1 MSFDTQQY
9 IELFYQDAEE
19 HLQLMTDALLD
30 MEKDSADKEALGALF
45 RAAHTLKSSSA
56 MVGFMHVS
64 EFTHK
69 MEDLI
74 GHWRDSNATIT
85 TEQVN
90 LLFSSFDVLKD
101 MLAHLQES
109 AEEEEKNKVKH
120 KASDLIVVFKKIV
133 SGDEPELSSEGKKK
147 PRVRLDEELR
157 NRVEEFRLAGE
168 HIYEISVEF
177 KADVQMAMNRAFLIV
192 SNIEKIGNLIV
203 SDPSIEG
210 DGEEFGTHFTAL
222 IASQEVETAIKAACD
237 ISDVECAEVREV
249 TATEQFE
256 WGDHQEESQSA
267 AAVAPIPTAGAP
279 ATGAPAESKVETSFD
294 RREDRSKTQT
304 VRVNIEKLDRLLNL
318 AAELVIQRGRAYE
331 LTQGLVAVHGKGGPE
346 EELLDV
352 ITQQGMFMSQ
362 LQETIMEAR
371 MVPMG
376 MVFSRFRRVVRDLAQ
391 ARGKKVNLV
400 IEGEETELDKKIID
414 QIGDPLMHMVR
425 NAVDHGLETTEDR
438 KAAGKSAEGMLHL
451 DAIHQGNNIVIKVRD
466 DGHGLNAEKL
476 KAKAIEKGVITREEA
491 ASMSDKEAWHLI
503 FRAGFSTAKEVT
515 DISGRGVGMDV
526 VRRSIEQLG
535 GSVEIDSKM
544 GEGTTFSLRLP
555 LTLAIIQAL
564 LVETHQEL
572 YALPISSVSETIRIE
587 RSDIFSVQGKGKVIR
602 LRDEVVPILNLGRVV
617 GNNVDEDADER
628 LYVAVLRQGN
638 NYVGVIVDR
647 MVNEQE
653 IVIKSLGGEV
663 SNAAYIAGAAILG
676 NGKVIL
682 ILDTASLVEK
692 SLGSAA

>member
-30 MEKDSADKEALGALF
+30 MEKDPADKEALGALF

-74 GHWRDSNATIT
+74 GFWRDTNATIT

-109 AEEEEKNKVKH
+109 AEEEEKNQVKH
-120 KASDLIVVFKKIV
+120 KANDLIGVFRSIV
-133 SGDEPELSSEGKKK
+133 SGDEPEADAPQAKK
-147 PRVRLDEELR
+147 PRVKLDEELR
-157 NRVEEFRLAGE
+157 NRVEEYRLAGE
-168 HIYEISVEF
+168 KIFEVSVDF
-177 KADVQMAMNRAFLIV
+177 KADVQMAMTRAFLIV
-192 SNIEKIGNLIV
+192 SNIEKIGALIA
-203 SDPSIEG
+203 SDPCIEG
-210 DGEEFGTHFTAL
+210 DGEEFGACFTAIL
-222 IASQEVETAIKAACD
+222 ASNKNAESVEAACN
-237 ISDVECAEVREV
+237 ISDVETLEVREV
-249 TATEQFE
+249 TAAEQFE
-256 WGDHQEESQSA
+256 WGEEQEETPAQDA
-267 AAVAPIPTAGAP
+267 APSPSTPEPQTQEAPK
-279 ATGAPAESKVETSFD
+279 EKKVESSFD

-331 LTQGLVAVHGKGGPE
+331 LTQGLVAANGKGGPE

-391 ARGKKVNLV
+391 GRKKKINLL

-438 KAAGKSAEGMLHL
+438 IAAGKPAEGMLHL
-451 DAIHQGNNIVIKVRD
+451 NAIHQGNNIVIQVRD
-466 DGHGLNAEKL
+466 DGKGLDAETL
-476 KAKAIEKGVITREEA
+476 KSKAIEKGVISRDEA
-491 ASMSDKEAWHLI
+491 ASMSDKDAWHLI

-526 VRRSIEQLG
+526 VRRSIEALG
-535 GSVEIDSKM
+535 GSVEIDSKL
-544 GEGTTFSLRLP
+544 GEGSAFSLKLP

-572 YALPISSVSETIRIE
+572 YALPISAVSETIRIE
-587 RSDIFSVQGKGKVIR
+587 RKDIFSIQGKGNVIR

-617 GNNVDEDADER
+617 GKHNRDDIGER

-638 NYVGVIVDR
+638 HYVGVIVDR

-663 SNAAYIAGAAILG
+663 ASAAYIAGAAILG

-682 ILDTASLVEK
+682 ILDTASLVETT
-692 SLGSAA
+692 LGSAA